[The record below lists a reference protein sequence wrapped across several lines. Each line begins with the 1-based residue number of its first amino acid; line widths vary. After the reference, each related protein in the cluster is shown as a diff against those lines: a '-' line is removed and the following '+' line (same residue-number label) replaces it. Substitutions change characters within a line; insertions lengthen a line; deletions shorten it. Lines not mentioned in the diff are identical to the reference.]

1 MSLDHTERA
10 ILFAD
15 VEGSVRLFRR
25 LTDPVAHEAV
35 EACLAHVRAAV
46 GEAGGSVVKSIGDG
60 LMAVFDDLAMAGA
73 AAVAAQLKLAA
84 VALVPAEAPRLRI
97 GIHAGPVIADG
108 GDFFGDT
115 VNIASR
121 LAGLASGGEIIM
133 DMALARRLS
142 PVQRRM
148 VRRLGTIAIK
158 GLTPARAVAEL
169 LWDSDPDGTVT
180 VVAGGLARR
189 APLNGPRLG
198 LAYAGRRWNLADGG
212 ERVTIGRSEANTIV
226 VAEPRASRDHATI
239 EFRGD
244 LWVLID
250 HSTNGTLVAFGDAPA
265 ITLKRQE
272 LILHSLGVIGAGFD
286 PTATGGAPVRFTVLT
301 A

>member
-1 MSLDHTERA
+1 MSQAQTERA

-35 EACLAHVRAAV
+35 EACLGHVRAAV
-46 GEAGGSVVKSIGDG
+46 GEAGGSIVKSIGDG
-60 LMAVFDDLAMAGA
+60 VMAVFDDLAMAGT
-73 AAVAAQLKLAA
+73 AAVAAQLRLAA
-84 VALVPAEAPRLRI
+84 APPPGDRPRLRI

-133 DMALARRLS
+133 DMALARRLA

-169 LWDSDPDGTVT
+169 LWDADHAGTVT
-180 VVAGGLARR
+180 VVAGGQARGP
-189 APLNGPRLG
+189 ALSGPRLG
-198 LAYAGRRWNLADGG
+198 LAYAGRRWTLADGG
-212 ERVTIGRSEANTIV
+212 ESVTIGRNETHTIV

-250 HSTNGTLVAFGDAPA
+250 HSTNGTVVAFGDEPA

-272 LILHSLGVIGAGFD
+272 LILHGLGVIGAGFD
-286 PTATGGAPVRFTVLT
+286 PTADGGAAIRFTVLT

>member
-1 MSLDHTERA
+1 MSQAQTERA

-35 EACLAHVRAAV
+35 EACLGHVRAAV
-46 GEAGGSVVKSIGDG
+46 GEAGGRIVKSIGDG
-60 LMAVFDDLAMAGA
+60 VMAVFDDLAMAGT

-84 VALVPAEAPRLRI
+84 AAPPPGDAPRLRI

-133 DMALARRLS
+133 DMALARRLL

-169 LWDSDPDGTVT
+169 LWDADHAGTVT
-180 VVAGGLARR
+180 VVAGGLARGP
-189 APLNGPRLG
+189 ALSGPRLG
-198 LAYAGRRWNLADGG
+198 LAYAGRRWTLADGG
-212 ERVTIGRSEANTIV
+212 ESITIGRHETHTIV

-250 HSTNGTLVAFGDAPA
+250 HSTNGTVVAFGDEPA

-272 LILHSLGVIGAGFD
+272 LILHGLGVIGAGFD
-286 PTATGGAPVRFTVLT
+286 PTADGGAPIRFTVLT